1 MPNEHPLYK
10 EIESRINRIRAGYS
24 GETYVDNFI
33 KNIEFPCSFAVFKDI
48 NIQTSANTKA
58 QFDTLIITP
67 KFVCILEVKAL
78 KGRISFQ
85 KTPAQLIRE
94 VDGVKTSLKCPE
106 EQLKRHERRLVK
118 WLNSIQINLPIKS
131 AIVFAFS
138 STIVDLPPKYSNIMM
153 GCDVGS
159 YIEDLFELPP
169 TLTEKDFKSLID
181 SLQQAKTNYSPTPLV
196 STFPIY
202 DSKIV
207 KGLLC
212 PQCSINIGTLYKCP
226 TCKISRKVIIA
237 NALEDWFY
245 LMKSTITTRECL
257 DFLQLKDKTSASH
270 ILNRANLIPKNN
282 GRYRFYKLF
291 DDVNEDS
298 FLRHNEVLEKK

>member
-1 MPNEHPLYK
+1 MPEEHPLYK
-10 EIESRINRIRAGYS
+10 EIESRITRIRAGYS
-24 GETYVDNFI
+24 GETYVDNFY
-33 KNIEFPCSFAVFKDI
+33 KNIEFPCPYFIFKDI
-48 NIQTSANTKA
+48 NIQTSTSTKA

-67 KFVCILEVKAL
+67 MFICILEIKAL
-78 KGRISFQ
+78 KGRIAFQ
-85 KTPAQLIRE
+85 KTPAQLINE

-118 WLNSIQINLPIKS
+118 WLNWNQINLPVKS

-159 YIEDLFELPP
+159 YIEDLFDLPP
-169 TLTEKDFKSLID
+169 TLTKQKFNFLIK
-181 SLQQAKTNYSPTPLV
+181 SLQQAKTDYSPTPLV
-196 STFPIY
+196 SMFPIQ
-202 DSKIV
+202 DSEIV

-226 TCKISRKVIIA
+226 TCKISRKVIIS

-257 DFLQLKDKTSASH
+257 DFLQLRDKTSASH

-282 GRYRFYKLF
+282 GRYRFYKLY
-291 DDVNEDS
+291 DDVYDDS
-298 FLRHNEVLEKK
+298 LK